1 MLLDLRVTPW
11 EKENDETKRTLKYIM
26 PVSNPIGKCIYWDDI
41 NGHGSYSPRRIL
53 VRMKEAEVVET
64 QVLLKKEDY
73 L

>member
-1 MLLDLRVTPW
+1 M
-11 EKENDETKRTLKYIM
+11 EHTLIKT
-26 PVSNPIGKCIYWDDI
+26 DI
-41 NGHGSYSPRRIL
+41 